1 MMNSCLWRRH
11 TEPTGSQPRPPQA
24 WRAVAD
30 FQGFGGPTMDQQT
43 APKIEPDPANHVAM
57 ALQSALQLF
66 NFAFARFDDSSKL
79 LNFQFQIGLSSHIH
93 LRKGNRLRLQEAR
106 RLLLSLSGRVCT
118 RPILPYGDNAC
129 TNRNK

>member
-1 MMNSCLWRRH
+1 MTLR
-11 TEPTGSQPRPPQA
+11 GDGLGD
-24 WRAVAD
+24 AVAD

-79 LNFQFQIGLSSHIH
+79 LNFKFQIGLSSHTY
-93 LRKGNRLRLQEAR
+93 LRKENRLELQEAR
-106 RLLLSLSGRVCT
+106 RLLLSLSGRGCI

-129 TNRNK
+129 TNCNK